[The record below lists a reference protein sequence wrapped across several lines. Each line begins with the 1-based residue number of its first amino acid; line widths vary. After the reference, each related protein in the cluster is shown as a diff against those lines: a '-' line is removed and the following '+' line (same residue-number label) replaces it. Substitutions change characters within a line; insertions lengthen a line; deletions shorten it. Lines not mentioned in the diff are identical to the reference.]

1 MSDVKAKMLKIRFL
15 GRSRPAGGACS
26 APPDPLAVFNGPTS
40 KGREGKRK
48 GKGSGGPPIFWPRT
62 APVCIPAAGGVVA

>member
-1 MSDVKAKMLKIRFL
+1 MSDFKAKMLKIRFL

-26 APPDPLAVFNGPTS
+26 APPDPLAVFNGLTS

-48 GKGSGGPPIFWPRT
+48 GKGGKPPIFWLRT
-62 APVCIPAAGGVVA
+62 APVCIPAAEGVVA